1 MMRRDS
7 TEIAQRLRAAAALL
21 LLLPVATSLAAAG
34 PTAHLTYATGSML
47 FLGLTSKKPSELGIA
62 RGYIGAV
69 ADIGATEPVNGFLFC
84 VPATVKLEQLGD
96 VVRDWLDRHPESR
109 NYAGKGVVG
118 AALADAY
125 PCARK

>member
-1 MMRRDS
+1 MTWRQLPG
-7 TEIAQRLRAAAALL
+7 IAPRLRAAAAAM
-21 LLLPVATSLAAAG
+21 LLLPLVTPVAAAG
-34 PTAHLTYATGSML
+34 PAAHLTYATGSML
-47 FLGLTSKKPSELGIA
+47 YLGLKSGKPAEIGIA

-69 ADIGATEPVNGFLFC
+69 ADIGAGEPVNGFLFC

>member
-1 MMRRDS
+1 MMRRRL
-7 TEIAQRLRAAAALL
+7 TGTAQRLRTGAALL
-21 LLLPVATSLAAAG
+21 LLLPVATALSAAG
-34 PTAHLTYATGSML
+34 AAAHLTYATGSML
-47 FLGLTSKKPSELGIA
+47 YLGLTSKKPYELGIA

-69 ADIGATEPVNGFLFC
+69 ADIGAGEPVNGFLFC

-125 PCARK
+125 PCTRK